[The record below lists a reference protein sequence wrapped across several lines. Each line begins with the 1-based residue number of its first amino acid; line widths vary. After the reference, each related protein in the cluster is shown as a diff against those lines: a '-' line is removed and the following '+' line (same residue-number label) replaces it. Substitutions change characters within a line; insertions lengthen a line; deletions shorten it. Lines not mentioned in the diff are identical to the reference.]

1 MSEYT
6 LIEGLTAVLA
16 VLSSKSRR
24 VEKILVSKETDRRR
38 RLALVPLLRRAENGG
53 IPVVEMQREEIDA
66 LCQGKTHGGVAAYV
80 GEREYLPLDKALE
93 TENGFFVLLDG
104 VEDPYNFGQALRAL
118 YAAGADGILLPERN
132 WMSAAAVVA
141 RSSAG
146 ASEHISAI
154 SCDCAKA
161 LEALK
166 KKGYRIVVCD
176 NTEESVPMDKAE
188 LKRPLV
194 LVVGGEKRG
203 IHASLRALKD
213 VEARIE
219 YGRDF
224 NASLGAAEA
233 AAILAFEVLRQNS

>member
-1 MSEYT
+1 MSEFT
-6 LIEGLTAVLA
+6 LIEGQTAVLA
-16 VLSSKSRR
+16 VLCAKSRK
-24 VEKILVSKETDRRR
+24 VEKILLAKESDRRK
-38 RLALVPLLRRAENGG
+38 RLALVPLIRRAEVGG
-53 IPVVEMQREEIDA
+53 IPIIETEREEIDA
-66 LCQGKTHGGVAAYV
+66 LCIGKTHGGVAAYV
-80 GEREYLPLDKALE
+80 GEREYFPLEKALS

-104 VEDPYNFGQALRAL
+104 VEDPYNFGQALRAV

-141 RSSAG
+141 RASAG
-146 ASEHISAI
+146 ASEHINAI

-161 LEALK
+161 LEAFK
-166 KKGYRIVVCD
+166 ERGYRIVVCD
-176 NTEESVPMDKAE
+176 NTEDSVSMDKAM

-203 IHASLRALKD
+203 IHAKLRALKD

-224 NASLGAAEA
+224 GASLGAAA
-233 AAILAFEVLRQNS
+233 ACSVLAFEVLRQNS

>member
-1 MSEYT
+1 MSEIT
-6 LIEGLTAVLA
+6 LIEGQTAVLA
-16 VLSSKSRR
+16 VLSSKSRKVER
-24 VEKILVSKETDRRR
+24 VLISNDLDRRKK
-38 RLALVPLLRRAENGG
+38 LSLTPIIRRAEVGG
-53 IPVVEMQREEIDA
+53 IPVCELLRDEIDS

-80 GEREYLPLDKALE
+80 KEREYLPLNKALE

-104 VEDPYNFGQALRAL
+104 VEDPYNFGQALRAV

-146 ASEHISAI
+146 ASEYINAI
-154 SCDCAKA
+154 SCDCGKA
-161 LEALK
+161 VEEFKAR
-166 KKGYRIVVCD
+166 GYRIVVCD
-176 NTEESVPMDKAE
+176 NTKESVPMKDAV

-203 IHASLRALKD
+203 ICAKLRELKD

-233 AAILAFEVLRQNS
+233 CAILAFEVLRQNS